1 MIYYVVWSDPQH
13 TFHYERID
21 YYGYF
26 EEAFPSGIQVQEV
39 RYQQFRCNPDRLHR
53 YVRDC
58 RRADVDRRIP
68 DRYPGAGCFGCHRT
82 ENFGRCCPSVY
93 RDWYRSLHSLLRG
106 NYRII

>member
-39 RYQQFRCNPDRLHR
+39 
-53 YVRDC
+53 
-58 RRADVDRRIP
+58 
-68 DRYPGAGCFGCHRT
+68 
-82 ENFGRCCPSVY
+82 
-93 RDWYRSLHSLLRG
+93 
-106 NYRII
+106 